1 MILLGIYTESSITA
15 VTGSV
20 DQDAGW
26 LEKEVLGIV
35 APNVFEATALAL
47 TDAALIKVKTVNIF
61 TNDQYLLKFLMPPIS
76 VKPTKTVSVRGWGDV
91 GMGGNPHQW
100 TILYKLFACGSW
112 RIQQS
117 AKLPGTEAIYHEC
130 CESDYYKTTV
140 RSVATGCYRRI
151 YKGVWTSA

>member
-1 MILLGIYTESSITA
+1 MILLGIYTQSNLTA

-20 DQDAGW
+20 EQKAGW

-47 TDAALIKVKTVNIF
+47 SDAVLIKVNGVKIF
-61 TNDQYLLKFLMPPIS
+61 TNDPYLLKFLTPPIA
-76 VKPTKTVSVRGWGDV
+76 VKPTKTVSVKGWGEV

-130 CESDYYKTTV
+130 CTSDYYKATV
-140 RSVATGCYRRI
+140 RSVATGCYRRV
-151 YKGVWTSA
+151 YEGVWTGA

>member
-1 MILLGIYTESSITA
+1 MILLGIYTADNITA

-20 DQDAGW
+20 EQQAGW

-47 TDAALIKVKTVNIF
+47 SDAALIKVNGVKIF
-61 TNDQYLLKFLMPPIS
+61 TNDQYLLKFLTPPIS
-76 VKPTKTVSVRGWGDV
+76 VKPTKTVSVKGWGDV
-91 GMGGNPHQW
+91 GMGGNPYQW

-130 CESDYYKTTV
+130 CESDYYKATV
-140 RSVATGCYRRI
+140 GKSVTSGYRRLH
-151 YKGVWTSA
+151 KGVWASA